1 MHVLQHHDGVLA
13 GVAQEEVAEVG
24 GADGEDQ
31 LVRGEVV
38 LAAGERDVDELLLE
52 KRKTRRVVKLFKV
65 Q

>member
-1 MHVLQHHDGVLA
+1 MLA

-52 KRKTRRVVKLFKV
+52 KRKTRRVVKLFKW